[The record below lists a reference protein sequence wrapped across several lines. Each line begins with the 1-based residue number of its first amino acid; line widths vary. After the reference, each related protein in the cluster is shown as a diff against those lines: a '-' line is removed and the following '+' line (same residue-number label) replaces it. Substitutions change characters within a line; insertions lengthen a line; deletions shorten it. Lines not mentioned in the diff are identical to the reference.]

1 MDSPNDERDPEAVR
15 DLIEQL
21 RPAVQYDGGDLELVD
36 VNTETGVVRVR
47 LTGACSSCAISTSTI
62 QLGVERIVKGRFSW
76 VTAVE
81 GELDEEFD
89 FAASA
94 ALGRGG
100 WVPLRPP
107 PPREVHAHSSHSV
120 TREASAALV
129 EITRPE
135 RANALRVDDAEA
147 LAATLVALDDD
158 PGVRAII
165 LLGSPRYFS
174 AGADLADLADE
185 DALAH
190 IDRIHRLLR
199 QVLALRTPTIAA
211 VRGAAV
217 GAGLNLA
224 LACDLVV
231 AGTSTRASEM
241 FIHRGLTLDFA
252 GSAILS
258 ARIGPHRAKALAFF
272 GGTLTLDELAMLVNR
287 VVPDDEVLDVA
298 RGWAH
303 DLAERSPRAL
313 TLSKRLIDQAAPSLG
328 SALDREI
335 IAQLAAASDP
345 ATRAELERWR

>member
-1 MDSPNDERDPEAVR
+1 M
-15 DLIEQL
+15 
-21 RPAVQYDGGDLELVD
+21 
-36 VNTETGVVRVR
+36 
-47 LTGACSSCAISTSTI
+47 
-62 QLGVERIVKGRFSW
+62 
-76 VTAVE
+76 
-81 GELDEEFD
+81 
-89 FAASA
+89 
-94 ALGRGG
+94 
-100 WVPLRPP
+100 
-107 PPREVHAHSSHSV
+107 HAHSSHSV

-158 PGVRAII
+158 PDVRAII

-231 AGTSTRASEM
+231 AGTSTRASEV

-258 ARIGPHRAKALAFF
+258 ARIGPHRAKELAFF

-298 RGWAH
+298 RGWAR

-328 SALDREI
+328 SALEREV